1 MKWSWDLKLK
11 KREICRIVELTTD
24 INSIGDSNFDKV
36 ADFFITFKFTNK
48 PVISENTEL
57 KETLRDKTKEI
68 IYGNRKTNHLSTH
81 KGLER
86 GGYYS

>member
-1 MKWSWDLKLK
+1 
-11 KREICRIVELTTD
+11 
-24 INSIGDSNFDKV
+24 V

-68 IYGNRKTNHLSTH
+68 IYENRKTNHLSTH